1 MERQR
6 PRSERAR
13 RNRYNAS
20 FLMQRRGNP
29 QHRLKLIDERH
40 LSLKEE
46 PPLQSQTELSKNNEP
61 NQLDS

>member
-13 RNRYNAS
+13 RNRINTY

-40 LSLKEE
+40 LGLKDENL
-46 PPLQSQTELSKNNEP
+46 LQSQTDLSTKKDSDE
-61 NQLDS
+61 LDS